1 MICPVFHSPGIII
14 LNLMTKNTKN
24 ILKFST
30 SLIIFVLSVYLAFSG
45 VDYHKLVDALITANY
60 FWVLVPIPIMLLS
73 HYVRAL
79 RWRTMLEPIVKVKS
93 VSNLFS
99 AVMIGYFFNNLLP
112 RGGEFIR
119 PFIVSE
125 KENISYSSTF
135 ATIVLERVIDL
146 ISLIFLF
153 GLSFLLLQEKILTAF
168 TIEVDSTSIIFIS
181 ILFIVVIFT
190 SFYPPFVEFFIKILI
205 KPISK
210 KVYNRVSELFVKFK
224 KGLLIIKEP
233 RQYIRLFFESQ
244 LIWICY
250 ALPMYFMFFSFG
262 FHERFDLGLVDAL
275 LLVILSGVAVTIA
288 PTPGALGVYHLMIQ
302 NSMVAL
308 YGISPEEALA
318 YATVTHALNYF
329 VQISVGGIYF
339 MKENMGSTSLSKR
352 IMEKRRNNHH

>member
-1 MICPVFHSPGIII
+1 
-14 LNLMTKNTKN
+14 MTKNTKN
-24 ILKFST
+24 ILKIST
-30 SLIIFVLSVYLAFSG
+30 SLIIFILSVYLAFSG
-45 VDYHKLVDALITANY
+45 VDYHKLVDALLTADY
-60 FWVLVPIPIMLLS
+60 VWVLIPIPVMLLS
-73 HYVRAL
+73 HYIRAL
-79 RWRTMLEPIVKVKS
+79 RWKTMLKPIVEIKS

-99 AVMIGYFFNNLLP
+99 AVMIGYFFNNVLP

-119 PFIVSE
+119 PLIVSE
-125 KENISYSSTF
+125 KEKISYSSTF

-153 GLSFLLLQEKILTAF
+153 GLSFILLQKKIMTAF
-168 TIEVDSTSIIFIS
+168 TIEVDSGSIIFIS
-181 ILFIVVIFT
+181 ILFIVVILA
-190 SFYPPFVEFFIKILI
+190 SFYPPVVEFFIKILI
-205 KPISK
+205 KPISQK
-210 KVYNRVSELFVKFK
+210 LYNRIQELFEKFK

-233 RQYIRLFFESQ
+233 KQYIRLFFESQ
-244 LIWICY
+244 LIWLCY
-250 ALPMYFMFFSFG
+250 ALPMYIMFFSFG
-262 FHERFDLGLVDAL
+262 FHEQVDLGLLDAI

-339 MKENMGSTSLSKR
+339 MKENMGSSSLSER
-352 IMEKRRNNHH
+352 MMERRNRNNHK